1 MTKPFNPRTRDRF
14 RKVILVMQSAT
25 HEGEKQAAREA
36 AGRLAAQHGMTLDEA
51 IVEAHPEL
59 HDGKT
64 DAKEK
69 KARARTAYAAWESA
83 TQRMMNIRE
92 AQERQRYW
100 EAVEEARQR
109 GLRDKEEQPGRR
121 GAARAAKP
129 RNWYGSKTSNAEDRF
144 RLISALLKDGLSLR
158 RVADLAGVSTN
169 EVARVYLLSR

>member
-1 MTKPFNPRTRDRF
+1 MTKPFNPRMRDRF

-36 AGRLAAQHGMTLDEA
+36 ASRLAAQHGMSLDEA
-51 IVEAHPEL
+51 IVETHPEL
-59 HDGKT
+59 HGGKV
-64 DAKEK
+64 DAREK

-109 GLRDKEEQPGRR
+109 GLGEREAQPGVKPQ
-121 GAARAAKP
+121 ARNAKP
-129 RNWYGSKTSNAEDRF
+129 RNWHSRHTASDEDRQ
-144 RLISALLKDGLSLR
+144 RLITALLKDGLSLR
-158 RVADLAGVSTN
+158 RIAELAEVSTN